1 MRGMRGIISK
11 LSVAGRF
18 NIISLIILVAGML
31 GIGSWVQRQ
40 IGEGIIHGTGHTT
53 SLYVGSFVVPALQG
67 LASGSPLSSEQVA
80 ALDAYFQAPALREQI
95 PAFKIWGPDGVVLY
109 ATDPGVIGR
118 RYPIEERLA
127 RAWRGETSTRISN
140 LEAGGN
146 IAERPLAKNLL
157 ETYSPLYVGDATQVA
172 AVVVFYQQVDQLRQE
187 IAAAQTWSWV
197 LVAGAMAIIYLL
209 LRGFVQRAS
218 NTIVAQQTLLS
229 ADVVRL
235 QELLAQNQEL
245 SDHLRRASEGVATIT
260 ERFLRRLS
268 AELHDGPAQ
277 DLSLALLY
285 FDLAN
290 GASTAA
296 ASTAAASTVA
306 ASTVAASTAAASTA
320 AASTAAASTVAPAGG
335 SIPSPEA
342 RTHVLVQQ
350 ALQRALSELR
360 AIATGL
366 GIPELEHLSLS
377 AAIER
382 AVGSHEQRTGMS
394 VRLSMGDLPGA
405 TAESIKLTSYRLIQ
419 ESLTNAYRHA
429 GGRGQAVDVQVE
441 GGDLILSI
449 SDEGPGFDTTRAI
462 DDSKHL
468 GISGMRERVQAE
480 GGSYRLESAPDR
492 GTHIVACLPLKTEE
506 EVHGGED
513 SHPDRG

>member
-53 SLYVGSFVVPALQG
+53 AMYVGSLVAPALQG
-67 LASGSPLSSEQVA
+67 LASGSPLSSERVA

-95 PAFKIWGPDGVVLY
+95 PDFKICGPDGVVLY
-109 ATDPGVIGR
+109 ATDPSVIGR

-157 ETYSPLYVGDATQVA
+157 ETYSPLYVGDTTQVA
-172 AVVVFYQQVDQLRQE
+172 AVVVFYQQVDQLHQE

-218 NTIVAQQTLLS
+218 NTIVAQQTVLS

-245 SDHLRRASEGVATIT
+245 SERLQRASEGVATIT

-285 FDLAN
+285 FDSAN

-296 ASTAAASTVA
+296 ASTV
-306 ASTVAASTAAASTA
+306 AASTA

-342 RTHVLVQQ
+342 RAHVLVRQ
-350 ALQRALSELR
+350 ALQRALNELR
-360 AIATGL
+360 AISSGL

-377 AAIER
+377 ATIER
-382 AVGSHEQRTGMS
+382 VVRSHEQRTGTS
-394 VRLSMGDLPGA
+394 VRLSMGDLPGD
-405 TAESIKLTSYRLIQ
+405 TAESLKLTSYRLVQ
-419 ESLTNAYRHA
+419 EALANAYRHA
-429 GGRGQAVDVQVE
+429 GGRGQAVDVQVG
-441 GGDLILSI
+441 GGDLILSV
-449 SDEGPGFDTTRAI
+449 SDEGPGFDTSQII
-462 DDSKHL
+462 DGSKHL
-468 GISGMRERVQAE
+468 GIAGMRERLRAE
-480 GGSYRLESAPDR
+480 GGSFELESAPGR
-492 GTHIVACLPLKTEE
+492 GTRIVACLPLKTEV
-506 EVHGGED
+506 EVRGGQDPRPD
-513 SHPDRG
+513 SG

>member
-53 SLYVGSFVVPALQG
+53 AMYVGSLVAPALQG
-67 LASGSPLSSEQVA
+67 LASGSPLSSERVA

-95 PAFKIWGPDGVVLY
+95 PDFKICGPDGVVLY

-218 NTIVAQQTLLS
+218 NTIVAQQTVMS

-245 SDHLRRASEGVATIT
+245 SERLQRASEGVATIT

-277 DLSLALLY
+277 DLSVALLY
-285 FDLAN
+285 FDSAN
-290 GASTAA
+290 G
-296 ASTAAASTVA
+296 
-306 ASTVAASTAAASTA
+306 ASTA

-342 RTHVLVQQ
+342 RAHVLVRQ
-350 ALQRALSELR
+350 ALQRALNELR
-360 AIATGL
+360 AISSGL

-377 AAIER
+377 ATIER
-382 AVGSHEQRTGMS
+382 VVRSHEQRTGTS
-394 VRLSMGDLPGA
+394 VRLSMGDLPGD
-405 TAESIKLTSYRLIQ
+405 TAESLKLTSYRLVQ
-419 ESLTNAYRHA
+419 EALANAYRHA
-429 GGRGQAVDVQVE
+429 GGRGQAVDVQVG
-441 GGDLILSI
+441 GGDLILSV
-449 SDEGPGFDTTRAI
+449 SDEGPGFDTSQII
-462 DDSKHL
+462 DGSKHL
-468 GISGMRERVQAE
+468 GIAGMRERLRAE
-480 GGSYRLESAPDR
+480 GGSFELESAPGR
-492 GTHIVACLPLKTEE
+492 GTRIVACLPLKTEV
-506 EVHGGED
+506 EVRGGQDPRPD
-513 SHPDRG
+513 SG

>member
-1 MRGMRGIISK
+1 MPGMRSIISK
-11 LSVAGRF
+11 LSLANRF
-18 NIISLIILVAGML
+18 NVISLIILVAGML

-118 RYPIEERLA
+118 RYPVEERLA
-127 RAWRGETSTRISN
+127 RAWRGETATRISD
-140 LEAGGN
+140 LEADEN

-157 ETYSPLYVGDATQVA
+157 ETYSPVYVGDATQVA
-172 AVVVFYQQVDQLRQE
+172 AVAESYQRIDDLRRE
-187 IAAAQTWSWV
+187 IAVAQAWSWV

-285 FDLAN
+285 FGSAD
-290 GASTAA
+290 
-296 ASTAAASTVA
+296 
-306 ASTVAASTAAASTA
+306 